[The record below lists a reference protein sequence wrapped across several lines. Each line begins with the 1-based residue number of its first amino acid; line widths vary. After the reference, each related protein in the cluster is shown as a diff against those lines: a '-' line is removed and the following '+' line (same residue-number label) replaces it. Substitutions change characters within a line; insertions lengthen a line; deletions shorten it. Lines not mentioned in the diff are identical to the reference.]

1 VKRLWSDQRGQ
12 ASAEFMG
19 MVFWLLL
26 AAVAAWQLMLAAWT
40 VNQATNAARTAS
52 RVAARPGGD
61 AEKAAR
67 NAISG
72 PLRDGFHHF
81 RENGE
86 KATVHLK
93 IPIILP
99 GITAEDFSVTR
110 SATLPS

>member
-1 VKRLWSDQRGQ
+1 MRRLWSDQRGQ

-40 VNQATNAARTAS
+40 ANQATNATRTAS
-52 RVAARPGGD
+52 RVAARPDGD

-67 NAISG
+67 NAISR
-72 PLRDGFHHF
+72 PLRGGFHDF
-81 RENGE
+81 REDRE
-86 KATVHLK
+86 TTTVRLK

-99 GITAEDFSVTR
+99 GLTVDGFSVTR
-110 SATLPS
+110 RATLPS